1 MATEAPK
8 QSVLCF
14 LTDNWLERKIDAPR
28 NRGGTIK
35 FRYSVVAAK
44 HEWTLNEER
53 EGGLPVAQ
61 LHAARFADMAPAFK
75 SVCNLE
81 PEACLARIV
90 EALEKLTGKSLASAQ
105 EKNATGVRTYPDAP
119 ERWVQLG
126 KQLDEF
132 YGVNYAV
139 DDGVKAKLFGADSED
154 DEE

>member
-61 LHAARFADMAPAFK
+61 IHAARFADMAPAFK

-81 PEACLARIV
+81 PEVCLERV
-90 EALEKLTGKSLASAQ
+90 SSALGKITGKNNVMKADAKTS
-105 EKNATGVRTYPDAP
+105 PD
-119 ERWVQLG
+119 RWVELG

-154 DEE
+154 EEE